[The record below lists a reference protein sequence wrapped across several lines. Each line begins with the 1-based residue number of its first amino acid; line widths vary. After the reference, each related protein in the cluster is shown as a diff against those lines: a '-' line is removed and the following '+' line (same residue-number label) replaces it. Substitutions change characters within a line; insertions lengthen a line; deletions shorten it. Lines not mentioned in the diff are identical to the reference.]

1 MMVPDPHFVDA
12 RFSTADFSPSDLQ
25 ENYEAE
31 VLLAASKHLGS
42 FSDEELVTMV
52 GF

>member
-1 MMVPDPHFVDA
+1 MMELDPHFVDA
-12 RFSTADFSPSDLQ
+12 RFSTADSSLSDLQ

-31 VLLAASKHLGS
+31 VLLAAAEHLGS